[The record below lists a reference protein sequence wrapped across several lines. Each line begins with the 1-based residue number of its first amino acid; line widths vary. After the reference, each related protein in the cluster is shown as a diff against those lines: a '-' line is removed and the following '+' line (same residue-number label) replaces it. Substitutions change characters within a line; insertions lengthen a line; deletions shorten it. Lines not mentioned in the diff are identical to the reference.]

1 MTYKRQFFSFQM
13 RNFCWH
19 NRMYRRI
26 KNPFITEI
34 IYPPLK
40 FITREKSNGR
50 NIYELL
56 RVSVT

>member
-1 MTYKRQFFSFQM
+1 MTHKRQIFSFQM

-26 KNPFITEI
+26 KNPLITEI
-34 IYPPLK
+34 IYFPLK